1 MRGASKQRVGYK
13 NTNVLRKS
21 LRKRLRLGSRQTG
34 VGVRERPG
42 GLGSGGWEAH
52 ANTQPNI
59 PGCARG
65 STPAGSRLC
74 RPDRPERG
82 GAGEPCGRGRV
93 GG

>member
-34 VGVRERPG
+34 LWVRSGLEVWAQVGGKLMQIRSQTSP
-42 GLGSGGWEAH
+42 A
-52 ANTQPNI
+52 
-59 PGCARG
+59 ARG
-65 STPAGSRLC
+65 PTPAGSQVC
-74 RPDRPERG
+74 RPHRPRRG
-82 GAGEPCGRGRV
+82 GAGEPCGKGWA